1 MDKSM
6 WMSLLGTVLLLAGS
20 ITLGLMIDKFSW
32 PIALA
37 IFSLSAG
44 GWLKGMELERVSRND

>member
-1 MDKSM
+1 MDKSL

-20 ITLGLMIDKFSW
+20 ITIGIVVDNFSW
-32 PIALA
+32 PLVLA
-37 IFSLSAG
+37 ILSVSAG